1 VIFHRKLLVYLSFFS
16 HCLQLDRE
24 ILLYSLI
31 LGDFPV
37 YSYVLPMKI
46 RHVLI
51 VFLCFPTFFPGFSR
65 LSRRKR
71 SPFLARLS
79 PPGFGLAGAP
89 PQEALRATKAREINP
104 VVNPHVFLHEMAIY
118 IYNWGNTTS
127 NINDYIYILYHKLLY
142 LHIYNCIYK
151 YNSFPDNSYYSIG
164 IFGIR
169 EISYTRRRSEMAII
183 KGE

>member
-1 VIFHRKLLVYLSFFS
+1 MIFHRKLLVYLSFFS

-37 YSYVLPMKI
+37 YSYVLPVKI
-46 RHVLI
+46 LHVLI

-71 SPFLARLS
+71 SPFLVRLS

-89 PQEALRATKAREINP
+89 PQEALRATKALDIHWWILTIP
-104 VVNPHVFLHEMAIY
+104 IKWLQLGIY
-118 IYNWGNTTS
+118 TISRQFPIFYW
-127 NINDYIYILYHKLLY
+127 NIQTL
-142 LHIYNCIYK
+142 
-151 YNSFPDNSYYSIG
+151 
-164 IFGIR
+164 
-169 EISYTRRRSEMAII
+169 
-183 KGE
+183 